1 MKHYDELESLERAT
15 RRLEALSLA
24 LIAMSEFDLKSD
36 YLGEVGEIAANEAKA
51 ANATVGRLFEAM
63 RKENASGEA
72 GVEDFANNGD
82 LAGAPY
88 GKS

>member
-1 MKHYDELESLERAT
+1 MTVEVL
-15 RRLEALSLA
+15 LSR
-24 LIAMSEFDLKSD
+24 SD
-36 YLGEVGEIAANEAKA
+36 YLGEVGEIAANEAKQ